1 MINLTKRKAMP
12 GTYVYTGIHN
22 KATSIKHIQ
31 YSPKAFSV
39 YPTEQILNDDMVD
52 WIVVEG
58 LTNVDL
64 IRELCTKYNVDP
76 LVIEDVLHVNQ
87 RTKIEIHDNYIFSVV
102 KYSYM
107 NKNKI
112 EHDYISILLFRNTI
126 ITFSESVNLFIED
139 VITRIESKSSSIR
152 QKQHD
157 YLFYVLFDMIV
168 DETMEVYNFIDQE
181 LDEIETNIMFLESS
195 DQMRL
200 YSIRKELVFLK
211 SLSMQILFNT
221 PKDLFKTEKFF
232 HTETGKYYDDVIDH
246 VMNVNN
252 KVLSQLD
259 NISHILDVY
268 MNNMSNK
275 MNQIMTTLTIFSAI
289 FIPLS
294 FIAGVFGMN
303 FVNFPILQHN
313 YGMVFF
319 IMICIL
325 LPIAMLSYFKVK
337 KWF

>member
-1 MINLTKRKAMP
+1 MNTRTKRKVMP

-22 KATSIKHIQ
+22 RETSIKHIQ
-31 YSPKAFSV
+31 YSPQAFSV
-39 YPTEQILNDDMVD
+39 YPEEHVLNDDMVD

-64 IRELCTKYNVDP
+64 IREMCMKYNVDP

-87 RTKIEIHDNYIFSVV
+87 RNKIEIHDDYIFSVV

-107 NKNKI
+107 KDNKI
-112 EHDYISILLFRNTI
+112 EHDYISILLFKNTI
-126 ITFSESVNLFIED
+126 ITFSESLNLFIED
-139 VITRIESKSSSIR
+139 VITRIESKESQIR
-152 QKQHD
+152 KKQHD

-181 LDEIETNIMFLESS
+181 VDDIETNIMILDSK
-195 DQMRL
+195 DQIRL

-211 SLSMQILFNT
+211 SLTMQLLFNT
-221 PKDLFKTEKFF
+221 PKDLFKTEQFF
-232 HTETGKYYDDVIDH
+232 HKETGKYYDDVIDH
-246 VMNVNN
+246 VMNINS
-252 KVLSQLD
+252 KVMGQLD

-303 FVNFPILQHN
+303 FVNFPILHN
-313 YGMVFF
+313 DNGMLYF
-319 IMICIL
+319 IMVCIL
-325 LPIAMLSYFKVK
+325 LPVAMLTYFRIK

>member
-1 MINLTKRKAMP
+1 MP
-12 GTYVYTGIHN
+12 GSYVYTGKHD
-22 KATSIKHIQ
+22 KPTSIKHIQ
-31 YSPKAFSV
+31 YSPNAFSV
-39 YPTEQILNDDMVD
+39 YPSEQILNDDMVD

-58 LTNVDL
+58 LTNVEL
-64 IRELCTKYNVDP
+64 IRDLCTKYNVDP

-87 RTKIEIHDNYIFSVV
+87 RTKIEIYDNYIFSVV
-102 KYSYM
+102 KYSYLK
-107 NKNKI
+107 NNKI
-112 EHDYISILLFRNTI
+112 EHDYISLLLFDNTF
-126 ITFSESVNLFIED
+126 ITFSESFNLFIED
-139 VITRIESKSSSIR
+139 VIARIESKESNIR
-152 QKQHD
+152 VKKHD

-181 LDEIETNIMFLESS
+181 LDEIETNIMFLESK

-211 SLSMQILFNT
+211 SLTMQLLFNT
-221 PKDLFKTEKFF
+221 PKDLFKTQKFF
-232 HTETGKYYDDVIDH
+232 NKDTAKFYDDVLDH

-303 FVNFPILQHN
+303 FVNFPILKN
-313 YGMVFF
+313 DYGMLFF
-319 IMICIL
+319 ILICVVV
-325 LPIAMLSYFKVK
+325 PVTMLSYFKIK